1 MTVDD
6 AGPIYDP
13 DPMSAL
19 IFDGGRVVFST
30 VDDAGDVYQLTAE
43 ELKEKERAE
52 RKARQWQSM
61 FSVRVQEVRGR
72 KTEPERMAEAA
83 QTFADGYLRRH
94 PCLPADPSDKSRA
107 WMDVGS
113 GAWIPP
119 VSCAVKGCSW
129 CGGLEPVTRER
140 AEAEECRGLHAWDAE
155 LKVHVFQ
162 SHGGVLTQLLD
173 AAQLR
178 SDDPDLIWHTYNA
191 ACAAKE
197 REDVP
202 VTGQSVDR
210 RSMEYLQ
217 QVYNDDMVR
226 SLMCFCCPRVRLDTC
241 HVNGEIKFVD
251 FLWLLKAESKNPGIV
266 EKCFSQAR
274 FDEFSWQKG
283 TPLAQRGS
291 GAAND
296 VRTPDFSDWQL
307 RLRPELLAECGSA
320 SASLRSIRD
329 GLLLCCPEDHYCP
342 VQDCKE
348 RRLLCKACRI
358 PLCCE

>member
-1 MTVDD
+1 M
-6 AGPIYDP
+6 
-13 DPMSAL
+13 
-19 IFDGGRVVFST
+19 
-30 VDDAGDVYQLTAE
+30 
-43 ELKEKERAE
+43 
-52 RKARQWQSM
+52 
-61 FSVRVQEVRGR
+61 
-72 KTEPERMAEAA
+72 
-83 QTFADGYLRRH
+83 
-94 PCLPADPSDKSRA
+94 
-107 WMDVGS
+107 
-113 GAWIPP
+113 
-119 VSCAVKGCSW
+119 
-129 CGGLEPVTRER
+129 TRER

-155 LKVHVFQ
+155 LKVHVLQ
-162 SHGGVLTQLLD
+162 SHGDDLTQLLD

-178 SDDPDLIWHTYNA
+178 GDDPDLIWHTYNA

-197 REDVP
+197 REDVL

-251 FLWLLKAESKNPGIV
+251 FVWLLKAESKNPGIV

-274 FDEFSWQKG
+274 FDEFFRQKG
-283 TPLAQRGS
+283 TPLAQRGT

-320 SASLRSIRD
+320 SAGLRSIRD

-358 PLCCE
+358 PL